1 MFPYIIVVLRKSTNF
16 RPHLVRPAL
25 SFFLSF
31 EYWYRQEAALREVAP
46 EVAAQ
51 VLLRVLLDGG
61 VGQSGIEVVE
71 HGVEPDTAAGH
82 GFQAE
87 EGVVH
92 AAQLAR
98 GDEDER
104 IASFGDVVDGEV
116 LVLQG
121 DHQAAGTFDQ
131 HRVVAAGQFLRSLPD
146 AFEVYFAA
154 VDACGQVGR
163 GGVGEDFGH
172 GEAFAVFGQVAGAHE
187 AAVQVDI
194 LAVAHVACLDEFLG
208 DDASAF
214 FDELRRIPGG
224 TVGLSGIG
232 VDAADEVD
240 VVHNVGVFWEE
251 ITYIG

>member
-31 EYWYRQEAALREVAP
+31 EYWYRQEAALWKVAP

-71 HGVEPDTAAGH
+71 HGVEPDATAGH

-87 EGVVH
+87 EGMVH

-121 DHQAAGTFDQ
+121 D
-131 HRVVAAGQFLRSLPD
+131 RS
-146 AFEVYFAA
+146 
-154 VDACGQVGR
+154 R
-163 GGVGEDFGH
+163 
-172 GEAFAVFGQVAGAHE
+172 
-187 AAVQVDI
+187 
-194 LAVAHVACLDEFLG
+194 
-208 DDASAF
+208 
-214 FDELRRIPGG
+214 
-224 TVGLSGIG
+224 
-232 VDAADEVD
+232 
-240 VVHNVGVFWEE
+240 W
-251 ITYIG
+251 

>member
-1 MFPYIIVVLRKSTNF
+1 M
-16 RPHLVRPAL
+16 
-25 SFFLSF
+25 
-31 EYWYRQEAALREVAP
+31 REVSP

-61 VGQSGIEVVE
+61 IGQG
-71 HGVEPDTAAGH
+71 GVEIVEYGVESDIAAGH

-87 EGVVH
+87 QGVVH
-92 AAQLAR
+92 ASQLAR

-104 IASFGDVVDGEV
+104 ITPFGDVVDGEV

-146 AFEVYFAA
+146 AFEVYFAV

-172 GEAFAVFGQVAGAHE
+172 GEAFTVFGQVTGAHK

-194 LAVAHVACLDEFLG
+194 FAVAHVACLDEFLG
-208 DDASAF
+208 DDLSAF
-214 FDELRRIPGG
+214 LDELRRIPGG
-224 TVGLSGIG
+224 AVGLSGIG

-240 VVHNVGVFWEE
+240 VVHNVGVFLEE

>member
-1 MFPYIIVVLRKSTNF
+1 M
-16 RPHLVRPAL
+16 
-25 SFFLSF
+25 
-31 EYWYRQEAALREVAP
+31 REVAP

-87 EGVVH
+87 EGMVH

-131 HRVVAAGQFLRSLPD
+131 HRVVAAGQFLRGAVD
-146 AFEVYFAA
+146 AFEVYLRWSMRAA
-154 VDACGQVGR
+154 R
-163 GGVGEDFGH
+163 S
-172 GEAFAVFGQVAGAHE
+172 GEAG
-187 AAVQVDI
+187 
-194 LAVAHVACLDEFLG
+194 
-208 DDASAF
+208 
-214 FDELRRIPGG
+214 
-224 TVGLSGIG
+224 
-232 VDAADEVD
+232 
-240 VVHNVGVFWEE
+240 
-251 ITYIG
+251 